1 MNEADRL
8 DVERLGGLAGFG
20 GGHLR
25 SVGKV
30 WGHQLTAG
38 ERQRMADLMSPVSPT
53 QGHATPAV
61 TDGFRYRL
69 TLAGQAG
76 SVEVAE
82 AALPAVVRDCVQ
94 DELL

>member
-25 SVGKV
+25 SVGSV
-30 WGHQLTAG
+30 FGHQLTAD
-38 ERQRMADLMSPVSPT
+38 ERQRMAALMSPASATP
-53 QGHATPAV
+53 GHATPAV

-69 TLAGQAG
+69 TLAGKAG

-82 AALPAVVRDCVQ
+82 ATLPAVVRDCVR
-94 DELL
+94 DELA